1 MFIDYSSIGKRI
13 AAVRKKRG
21 LKQHEVCEIAGINDK
36 YLSVIENARSIPSL
50 EVILRIC
57 KALDV
62 TPNDILTDVVF
73 AEPNVKQRLV
83 YEKMIQL
90 DMEQLQFVDGLLD
103 YMLSSRMKK

>member
-21 LKQHEVCEIAGINDK
+21 LKQHEVCEIAEINDK

-57 KALDV
+57 KALGV

-103 YMLSSRMKK
+103 YMLSSRKKK

>member
-21 LKQHEVCEIAGINDK
+21 LKQHEVCEIAEINDK

-57 KALDV
+57 KALYV

-103 YMLSSRMKK
+103 YMLSSRKKK

>member
-21 LKQHEVCEIAGINDK
+21 LKQHEVCEIAEINDK

-103 YMLSSRMKK
+103 YMLSSRKKK

>member
-21 LKQHEVCEIAGINDK
+21 LKQHEVCEIAEINDK

-83 YEKMIQL
+83 Y
-90 DMEQLQFVDGLLD
+90 
-103 YMLSSRMKK
+103 

>member
-21 LKQHEVCEIAGINDK
+21 LKQHEVCEIAEINDK
-36 YLSVIENARSIPSL
+36 YLSVIENERSIPSL

-103 YMLSSRMKK
+103 YMLSSRKKK